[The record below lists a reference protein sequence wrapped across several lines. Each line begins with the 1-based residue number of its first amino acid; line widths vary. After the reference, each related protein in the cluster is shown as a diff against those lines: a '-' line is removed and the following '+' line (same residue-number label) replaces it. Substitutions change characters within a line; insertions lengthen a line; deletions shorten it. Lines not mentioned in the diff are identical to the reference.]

1 MGISIPGPAELSMAN
16 LVGWKEGIVDRLNKG
31 VEALLKNAGAE
42 LVTGWAVFQDA
53 KTAENSGGQD
63 AGEALEC

>member
-1 MGISIPGPAELSMAN
+1 VKAFFQ
-16 LVGWKEGIVDRLNKG
+16 
-31 VEALLKNAGAE
+31 
-42 LVTGWAVFQDA
+42 VFQGA